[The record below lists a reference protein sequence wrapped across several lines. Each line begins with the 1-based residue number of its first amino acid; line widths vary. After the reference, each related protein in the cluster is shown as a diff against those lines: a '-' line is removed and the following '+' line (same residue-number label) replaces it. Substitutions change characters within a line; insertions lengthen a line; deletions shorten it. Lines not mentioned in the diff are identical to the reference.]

1 MKKDLIVLIASIYA
15 HHCLGSSGSSSGRS
29 SIPKLDEK
37 GWLGPNWYGWC
48 SEENI
53 LLEADAEELK
63 KLVKTSS
70 ETDRGSNGG
79 NISLKEDAAEHVNKK
94 RRRNGQALLT
104 SSQFTK

>member
-1 MKKDLIVLIASIYA
+1 MKKNLIVLIASIYA
-15 HHCLGSSGSSSGRS
+15 HHCLGSSGRS

-48 SEENI
+48 SEGNI

-63 KLVKTSS
+63 KLGKLVKTSS
-70 ETDRGSNGG
+70 ETDSGSNGE
-79 NISLKEDAAEHVNKK
+79 EDAAEHVNKK